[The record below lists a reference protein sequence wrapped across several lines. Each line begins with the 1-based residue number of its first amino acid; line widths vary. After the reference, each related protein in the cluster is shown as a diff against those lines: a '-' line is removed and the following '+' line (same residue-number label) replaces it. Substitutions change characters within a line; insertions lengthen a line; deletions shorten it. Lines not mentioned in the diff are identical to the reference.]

1 MRLTSPLWYLV
12 AVAIALAGSMVGTAV
27 AASAWDGVREATI
40 APATEPID
48 AGGSTLAIFTDQP
61 QDREITCT
69 TRPADK
75 PDAKG
80 DTVSGA
86 ALDIVV
92 EQQGTDWHLLA
103 LQPAGDD
110 GVTISCVPSDGGTD
124 AAAYGFAVV
133 DGFDK
138 ANRGATIG
146 TVSLVVGIAFG
157 GIVFWQRRRTRLAGR
172 E

>member
-1 MRLTSPLWYLV
+1 MRLTSPLWYLAAV
-12 AVAIALAGSMVGTAV
+12 AVALVGSMAGTAV

-40 APATEPID
+40 APATEPVD

-61 QDREITCT
+61 QDRDITCT

-75 PDAKG
+75 PDAEG

-92 EQQGTDWHLLA
+92 PQQGTDWHLLA
-103 LQPAGDD
+103 LRPTEKGA
-110 GVTISCVPSDGGTD
+110 VSISCVPADGGTD
-124 AAAYGFAVV
+124 AALYGYAVV
-133 DGFDK
+133 DGFER

-146 TVSLVVGIAFG
+146 TVSLALAIAFAG
-157 GIVFWQRRRTRLAGR
+157 VVFWQRRRSRR
-172 E
+172 EPE